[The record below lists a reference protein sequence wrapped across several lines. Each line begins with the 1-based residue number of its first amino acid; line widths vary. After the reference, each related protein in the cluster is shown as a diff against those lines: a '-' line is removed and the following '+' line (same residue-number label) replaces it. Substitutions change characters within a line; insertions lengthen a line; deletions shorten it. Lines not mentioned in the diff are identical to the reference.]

1 MKEDDGS
8 PLGRIHS
15 GRPQL
20 PSNQTPPSRSQWKP
34 QEGARGGRPRSSPAS
49 QGLIL
54 GVDPGLAG
62 TGFALFAEPNLVLA
76 CSTVVTI
83 PGRDGARLLTITNHL
98 RALLADNPPAE
109 ASIEELFMGRNATSA
124 VGVAQARGAILN
136 VLEECGIPVFEYK
149 PSQVKVILTGYG
161 NADKSQI
168 GRMLAAQVKLPE
180 GRLDDHARDAVAIA
194 LCHARSRRFARA
206 ATTPGA
212 RGARLE

>member
-1 MKEDDGS
+1 MKLIERS
-8 PLGRIHS
+8 RIGRIYS
-15 GRPQL
+15 GRP
-20 PSNQTPPSRSQWKP
+20 PDVVPPSASQSSLWKA
-34 QEGARGGRPRSSPAS
+34 QEGARGGGPRSSPAL
-49 QGLIL
+49 GLIL
-54 GVDPGLAG
+54 GIDPGLAG

-98 RALLADNPPAE
+98 RALIAEHPPAE

-136 VLEECGIPVFEYK
+136 VLEECGVPVFEYK

-161 NADKSQI
+161 NADKTQI
-168 GRMLAAQVKLPE
+168 GRMLAAQVKMPE

-194 LCHARSRRFARA
+194 LCHARSRRFTRA
-206 ATTPGA
+206 AIS
-212 RGARLE
+212 

>member
-1 MKEDDGS
+1 M
-8 PLGRIHS
+8 PAT
-15 GRPQL
+15 
-20 PSNQTPPSRSQWKP
+20 SN
-34 QEGARGGRPRSSPAS
+34 
-49 QGLIL
+49 GLIL

-62 TGFALFAEPNLVLA
+62 TGFALFVEPNLVLA

-98 RALLADNPPAE
+98 RALIAEHPPAE

-136 VLEECGIPVFEYK
+136 VLEECGVPVFEYK

-161 NADKSQI
+161 NADKTQI

-180 GRLDDHARDAVAIA
+180 GRLDEHARDAIAIA
-194 LCHARSRRFARA
+194 LCHARSRRFTRA
-206 ATTPGA
+206 AIS
-212 RGARLE
+212 